1 MEKIRRSAVRWL
13 VAIIAIHSILLLGSG
28 LFLFWINSDGQAHLN
43 APVFWI
49 NVCFAGFIGSL
60 LYFSRKAYVYLITGK
75 IERVLAA
82 LMTDNSLGPTSD
94 STVPLEDRL
103 RSRLVGYYVYLI
115 ARPLGGFA
123 IGPLV
128 TMAILG
134 GLLTLSR
141 NATASSATLSSA
153 GIYIVIV
160 VAFIGGY
167 TSSDLFDYLSKRS
180 ARLMSAND
188 SN

>member
-1 MEKIRRSAVRWL
+1 MEKIRIGAVRWL
-13 VAIIAIHSILLLGSG
+13 VAIIVIHSGFLLASG
-28 LFLFWINSDGQAHLN
+28 LFLFWVNSEDQGHAN
-43 APVFWI
+43 VPVLWI

-75 IERVLAA
+75 VERIVAA
-82 LMTDNSLGPTSD
+82 LTTDNSLGPLLD
-94 STVPLEDRL
+94 SSVPLEERL
-103 RSRLVGYYVYLI
+103 RSRLIGYYVYLI

-141 NATASSATLSSA
+141 SATASSATLSNA

-167 TSSDLFDYLSKRS
+167 TSSDLFDYLSKLS
-180 ARLMSAND
+180 ARLMSAKD
-188 SN
+188 